1 MKLRINRIAKYLSL
15 IALASF
21 LHACALWP
29 RDHLPEPKLLDV
41 GGLEKNV
48 QEAAPVIQ
56 KDWWLAFGDE
66 NLNKLMDKALKGSPS
81 LTAADAR
88 MKSAQALYEANRATL
103 IPQIGAGAQISR
115 QQLSQ
120 NYIFIPGVMDPYV
133 SYGMIGGSLQ
143 WSLDLWG
150 KQKKLMSAAGKR
162 FDGAKASYEAARLNL
177 ASTLVNVYIDYD
189 RAVKSYEFAKRDAH
203 ARKILFEI
211 AEARSKAGIIDT
223 IGLEQKRIDWTAA
236 QVREGQAELAV
247 KQFQHQL
254 AVLAAEGPSWGEQ
267 LPAPQLSATKLTSVF
282 PDKIPA
288 DLLARRPD
296 LQALLSQVEASR
308 IEVGAAKLDY
318 LPNFDLQGNFGFQS
332 YGISNL
338 LTLPSQMFGIGPVM
352 SLPIFDGGR
361 IDANVAA
368 KEAGRNQAIADYHD
382 GLLHALKQSADGIAG
397 FKNAKNDLNH
407 LEDGAKSMRKINDA
421 FIERGNRGI
430 VSKEQIEISETNLL
444 KQEQALADGQARLFA
459 AHVGLIQA
467 LGGGYSQVDVKNK

>member
-1 MKLRINRIAKYLSL
+1 MKLRINRIAKYLLL
-15 IALASF
+15 IALAFF
-21 LHACALWP
+21 LNACALWP

-66 NLNKLMDKALKGSPS
+66 NLNKL
-81 LTAADAR
+81 
-88 MKSAQALYEANRATL
+88 
-103 IPQIGAGAQISR
+103 
-115 QQLSQ
+115 
-120 NYIFIPGVMDPYV
+120 MDPYV

-247 KQFQHQL
+247 KHFQHQL

-296 LQALLSQVEASR
+296 LQALLSQVEAGR

-332 YGISNL
+332 YGISN
-338 LTLPSQMFGIGPVM
+338 
-352 SLPIFDGGR
+352 
-361 IDANVAA
+361 
-368 KEAGRNQAIADYHD
+368 
-382 GLLHALKQSADGIAG
+382 
-397 FKNAKNDLNH
+397 
-407 LEDGAKSMRKINDA
+407 
-421 FIERGNRGI
+421 
-430 VSKEQIEISETNLL
+430 
-444 KQEQALADGQARLFA
+444 
-459 AHVGLIQA
+459 
-467 LGGGYSQVDVKNK
+467 

>member
-1 MKLRINRIAKYLSL
+1 
-15 IALASF
+15 
-21 LHACALWP
+21 
-29 RDHLPEPKLLDV
+29 
-41 GGLEKNV
+41 
-48 QEAAPVIQ
+48 
-56 KDWWLAFGDE
+56 
-66 NLNKLMDKALKGSPS
+66 
-81 LTAADAR
+81 
-88 MKSAQALYEANRATL
+88 
-103 IPQIGAGAQISR
+103 
-115 QQLSQ
+115 
-120 NYIFIPGVMDPYV
+120 
-133 SYGMIGGSLQ
+133 
-143 WSLDLWG
+143 
-150 KQKKLMSAAGKR
+150 
-162 FDGAKASYEAARLNL
+162 
-177 ASTLVNVYIDYD
+177 
-189 RAVKSYEFAKRDAH
+189 
-203 ARKILFEI
+203 
-211 AEARSKAGIIDT
+211 
-223 IGLEQKRIDWTAA
+223 
-236 QVREGQAELAV
+236 
-247 KQFQHQL
+247 
-254 AVLAAEGPSWGEQ
+254 
-267 LPAPQLSATKLTSVF
+267 LPAPQLSSAKLTAVF
-282 PDKIPA
+282 PEKIPS

-407 LEDGAKSMRKINDA
+407 LEDGAQSMRKINDA